1 MFYYQ
6 ILNSRADPAFL
17 DSATDL
23 LQTTTRRLIYLICLV
38 VYIWQISSGLIWE
51 GGFPIRLLP
60 ASLVIVIAALLSLRI
75 LHQHMLIARVVILI
89 GLFIGLVLYI
99 QALRQVELAFTFTM
113 LPLLA
118 ALMIG
123 WPAGVIAEGVITLSM
138 LSLPRVIPGL
148 ELTPWLMLVTILSG
162 LICGIAGVLVVSS
175 LLTVTQWA
183 VFSYQDASKKMEL
196 ARNRQM
202 ELLHIQEDLIQAN
215 NELARLSERLKV
227 MTLVAEEARRV
238 KEEFVANVSH
248 ELRTPLNMIIGFAET
263 IIQAPGMYRT
273 RLPAK
278 LLADIAA
285 IHRNSQQLIGLI
297 NDVLDLSQIEAGRM
311 TLTKSWNFLDALIRE
326 AVQSVEAF
334 FSSRSLYLSL
344 EPGPEKVEVYC
355 DGTRIRE
362 VMLNLLS
369 NAGRFTEKGGVHVS
383 WWLEPEKVIVAVKD
397 TGPGI
402 APEDCERLFQPF
414 QQLDTRLNR
423 REGGS
428 GLGLSI
434 SRRFIEMHGGQM
446 WLESQLGQGSTF
458 YFSLP
463 LEISPQTRS
472 AARGALRWVN
482 EYVVHEK
489 RERSFKAPLPVI
501 CPRFIVLEKGNSLQ
515 RLFRHHAAK
524 VEIHGVH
531 TIQEALEELQR
542 SPTQGLIVNQTTNQG
557 ISLKDTTLPF
567 DTPMIYCSVPDTS
580 EISHQMGILSYLV
593 KPVTRQQV
601 LDTVK
606 NAIGHG
612 KEILVVDDNTEELQ
626 LLVRILES
634 AGENY
639 QVLRATSGSQG
650 LLLMRQRHPSLVLLD
665 LRMPYINGYD
675 FLNEREKD
683 EQVRDI
689 PIVVISSQDPIR
701 SGMIAEFFQVTRQGG
716 ISPLDLVRSILAV
729 TEVLSP
735 ISPPPAPT
743 FGEEPPDV
751 LVSG

>member
-6 ILNSRADPAFL
+6 ILNSRADPVFL
-17 DSATDL
+17 DSAVDL
-23 LQTTTRRLIYLICLV
+23 LQTTTRRLIYLICAA
-38 VYIWQISSGLIWE
+38 VYLWQVCSGLIWE
-51 GGFPIRLLP
+51 GGFPIRFLP
-60 ASLVIVIAALLSLRI
+60 ASLIIAITAILALRI
-75 LHQHMLIARVVILI
+75 LDQHMLVARVVILI
-89 GLFIGLVLYI
+89 GFFVGLMLYTLT
-99 QALRQVELAFTFTM
+99 LRQVELVYTFAM

-123 WPAGVIAEGVITLSM
+123 WPAGVIAEGIIALAM
-138 LSLPRVIPGL
+138 LALAHTTPSLGL
-148 ELTPWLMLVTILSG
+148 NFWLMLVTIISG
-162 LICGIAGVLVVSS
+162 LISCVAGVLVVSS

-183 VFSYQDASKKMEL
+183 VFSYQDANQKMEL

-202 ELLHIQEDLIQAN
+202 ELLHIQDDLIQAN

-263 IIQAPGMYRT
+263 IIQAPGMYQT

-278 LLADIAA
+278 LMADIAA
-285 IHRNSQQLIGLI
+285 IHRNSQQLVGLI

-311 TLTKSWNFLDALIRE
+311 TLTKSWNFLDVLIHE
-326 AVQSVEAF
+326 AIQSVEAF
-334 FSSRSLYLSL
+334 FASRGLYLNV

-369 NAGRFTEKGGVHVS
+369 NAGRFTENGGVHVR
-383 WWLEPEKVIVAVKD
+383 WWVESEKVIVAVRD

-402 APEDCERLFQPF
+402 APEDRERLFQPF

-434 SRRFIEMHGGQM
+434 SRKFIEMHSGQM
-446 WLESQLGQGSTF
+446 WVDSQPGQGSTF

-489 RERSFKAPLPVI
+489 RERPFKAPLPIV
-501 CPRFIVLEKGNSLQ
+501 CPRYVVLETGNSLQ
-515 RLFRHHAAK
+515 RIFHHHVTK
-524 VEIHGVH
+524 VEIHGTNTV
-531 TIQEALEELQR
+531 QEAVGELRR
-542 SPTQGLIVNQTTNQG
+542 SPSQGLIVNRSSGQDINLQEV
-557 ISLKDTTLPF
+557 TLPF
-567 DTPMIYCSVPDTS
+567 DTPLIYCSIPDAS
-580 EISHQMGILSYLV
+580 EVSQQMGIHSYLI

-601 LDTVK
+601 LETVK
-606 NAIGHG
+606 KAIGHG
-612 KEILVVDDNTEELQ
+612 KKILVINDNTEELQ
-626 LLVRILES
+626 LFVRILES

-639 QVLRATSGSQG
+639 QVLRATSGTQG

-665 LRMPYINGYD
+665 LRMQYTNNYD
-675 FLNEREKD
+675 LLNERKKD
-683 EQVRDI
+683 KHIRDI
-689 PIVVISSQDPIR
+689 PIVVISSQDPLG
-701 SGMIAEFFQVTRQGG
+701 SGMIAESIQIMRQGG

-743 FGEEPPDV
+743 LEEEPPDA